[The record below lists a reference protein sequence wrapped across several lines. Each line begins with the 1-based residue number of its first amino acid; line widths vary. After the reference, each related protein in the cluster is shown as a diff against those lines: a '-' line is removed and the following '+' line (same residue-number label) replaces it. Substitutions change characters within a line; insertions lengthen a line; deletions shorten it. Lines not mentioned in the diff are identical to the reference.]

1 MAAVVEGTRGRQIAS
16 MLARCSLPSSGPG
29 WWRAAY
35 PLAWLGGWRAAS
47 PVAGCGGQPPQWCG
61 GCDIPT
67 TFLDADLCMFDVSVL
82 LDEWMMVRGC

>member
-1 MAAVVEGTRGRQIAS
+1 MAAVVEEARGRQKAS
-16 MLARCSLPSSGPG
+16 MVARCSLASSGPG

-67 TFLDADLCMFDVSVL
+67 T
-82 LDEWMMVRGC
+82 VRW